1 MKDIALPNGYKVT
14 SWYDRSERSW
24 VSQLLDAD
32 GNQIGEAEFDGHR
45 DGLPYSRETLTDR
58 AKALPALSPERETAK
73 DMWGES
79 LAVGDSIRV
88 VTGRGAY
95 NGKVA
100 SVRVFKG
107 NSWIGADIPG
117 HIKVREYPGREVVKL
132 RAEA

>member
-58 AKALPALSPERETAK
+58 AKALTALPAPRGEKMNRIAKGSGVYECGYCGKKTRRTNQDAANVRLCAACYIEAMEENERA
-73 DMWGES
+73 
-79 LAVGDSIRV
+79 DS
-88 VTGRGAY
+88 G
-95 NGKVA
+95 
-100 SVRVFKG
+100 
-107 NSWIGADIPG
+107 
-117 HIKVREYPGREVVKL
+117 
-132 RAEA
+132 AEA